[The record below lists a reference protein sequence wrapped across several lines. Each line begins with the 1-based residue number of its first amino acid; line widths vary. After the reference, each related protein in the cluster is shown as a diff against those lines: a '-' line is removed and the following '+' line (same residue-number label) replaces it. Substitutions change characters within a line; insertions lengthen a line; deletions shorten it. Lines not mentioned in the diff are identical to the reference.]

1 MATKQIKNSITEDSG
16 DINVSQHKFVK
27 FSILN
32 LKKRIKK
39 LVIMLLVDHDKI
51 FFLIFVFH
59 SL

>member
-16 DINVSQHKFVK
+16 DINVSQQKFVK